1 MNGLRIKTAVLGSL
15 LVTSMAGVALAGEGA
30 APAGAEAQA
39 RRDALVSHFFARMDT
54 NKDDQ
59 VTRLE
64 AELVGK
70 SLFAKLDR
78 NGDAEITKAEAES
91 GARAMRQEELAA
103 HFKTLDANRD
113 GRLGVEEA
121 RMPAAFFE
129 RLDKNTDRSLTAT
142 EFQAMPD
149 LQGNRPQLEFERA
162 DLNHDGKVT
171 RDEGGRSTRE
181 RFESIDTNK
190 DDLITRP
197 ELEARLDAM
206 LKAGPKGAAH
216 AAPAR

>member
-1 MNGLRIKTAVLGSL
+1 MNGLRINTAVLGSL
-15 LVTSMAGVALAGEGA
+15 LVTSMAGLALAGA
-30 APAGAEAQA
+30 PPAGAEAQA
-39 RRDALVSHFFARMDT
+39 QREAIVSHFFARMDT

-78 NGDAEITKAEAES
+78 NGDAEITQAEAEA
-91 GARAMRQEELAA
+91 GTRAMRQEELAA
-103 HFKTLDANRD
+103 HFKKLDANRD
-113 GRLGVEEA
+113 GRLGADEA
-121 RMPAAFFE
+121 QMPPAFFE
-129 RLDKNTDRSLTAT
+129 RLDKDKDRNLSSD
-142 EFQAMPD
+142 EFLAMPD
-149 LQGNRPQLEFERA
+149 MQGNRQQFEFERA

-181 RFESIDTNK
+181 RFDGIDTNK

-206 LKAGPKGAAH
+206 LKAGPKAH
-216 AAPAR
+216 GKPPS